1 MATKIIKTFR
11 SLIIPCNTCPV
22 IERTI
27 CIICRD
33 GKFGLAEKCKNGKM
47 AVMIDCEYDY
57 IDSLCG
63 LCGLTNM
70 VSVYLNGKC
79 GLYAFKYTVSSKS
92 NKIDCKRIT
101 ECEYDNIKVNQKSR
115 IAILYKGNK
124 LPCCYYNLNSNKL
137 SPLYINVISVDEHH
151 YECVTEKEMK
161 FIDLDTDSVIYS
173 YYKESGYVSSERIS
187 RNIYLFSI
195 FNDDESFTIHQSDLV
210 FFNQYLRTSYV
221 IENIDY
227 LSVTRNDL
235 DKLEYN
241 YIFTLGKDGK
251 KYIIA
256 VNDDKIDY
264 DEIRK
269 IAKEVEY
276 T

>member
-1 MATKIIKTFR
+1 MAMKIIKTFR
-11 SLIIPCNTCPV
+11 SFIVSCKTYYE
-22 IERTI
+22 IEKTI

-33 GKFGLAEKCKNGKM
+33 GKFGLAEKRKNGKM
-47 AVMIDCEYDY
+47 SVIIDCEYDY

-63 LCGLTNM
+63 LFGLTNM

-115 IAILYKGNK
+115 VAIFYKGNK

-137 SPLYINVISVDEHH
+137 SPLYINVIPVDEHH
-151 YECVTEKEMK
+151 CKCVTEKEMK
-161 FIDLDTDSVIYS
+161 FIDLDTDSVVYS
-173 YYKESGYVSSERIS
+173 YYKESGYVSSERLS

-195 FNDDESFTIHQSDLV
+195 YNDESITIHQSDLV

-227 LSVTRNDL
+227 LSVTRNDF
-235 DKLEYN
+235 DKWEDN
-241 YIFTLGKDGK
+241 YYFTFQKDGK

-256 VNDDKIDY
+256 VNDDKIDF
-264 DEIRK
+264 DELRR